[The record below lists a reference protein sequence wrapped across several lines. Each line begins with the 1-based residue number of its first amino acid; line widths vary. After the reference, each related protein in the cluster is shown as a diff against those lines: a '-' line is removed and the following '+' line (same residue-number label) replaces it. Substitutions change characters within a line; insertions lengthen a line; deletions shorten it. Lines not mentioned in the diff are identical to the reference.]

1 MTLRSSL
8 LTENCN
14 WNAIQGSEELG
25 PGAAHCGQSSWLG
38 LWTAE
43 LARLEEAESWF
54 RSPSWDLGEAGETS
68 LLKLHYSAH
77 QGF

>member
-25 PGAAHCGQSSWLG
+25 KGAGQCSRSRWLG

-43 LARLEEAESWF
+43 LARLEEAESCL
-54 RSPSWDLGEAGETS
+54 RSPSWDLGAAGETS
-68 LLKLHYSAH
+68 LLKFHYSAH